1 MTDFNLNAL
10 ASATR
15 TAWKTLKRS
24 SHAQRNG
31 VLAAIADTLIAR
43 SAAIATANADDLATS
58 AAAGLDSAML
68 DRLRLDAPR
77 ISALADDVRALI
89 DLPDPL
95 AVCFDQR
102 VLANGLMRHRR
113 RVPIGVLGVIYES
126 RPNVSI
132 DVAALAIKSGNAAV
146 LRGGKES
153 LRSNLALVA
162 CVHDAL
168 RAAGLPAECISLI
181 PSSDRRHVLELLT
194 LDASVDL
201 IIPRGGAALHAFCR
215 EHARMPVITGGIGI
229 CHLYIDEHA
238 DLARV
243 VPVIGNAKVQRP
255 TVCNAL
261 DTVLVQRSVAAQVV
275 PDIVR
280 TLAAAGVFFRVDPEA
295 FALLAGVI
303 AETDLRARFTAAGPE
318 DFDTEWLSLVLG
330 IRIVGDLDDAIAHI
344 DAHSSGHSDGILTDD
359 RERARDF
366 LERVDSAAVYWNAS
380 TRFTDGGQLGLGAE
394 VAVSTQR
401 IHARGPMGL
410 EELTSYKWVIEGAY
424 HTRR

>member
-24 SHAQRNG
+24 SHAQRNA

-168 RAAGLPAECISLI
+168 RAAGLPADCISLI

-194 LDASVDL
+194 LDATKD
-201 IIPRGGAALHAFCR
+201 
-215 EHARMPVITGGIGI
+215 M
-229 CHLYIDEHA
+229 
-238 DLARV
+238 
-243 VPVIGNAKVQRP
+243 K
-255 TVCNAL
+255 
-261 DTVLVQRSVAAQVV
+261 
-275 PDIVR
+275 
-280 TLAAAGVFFRVDPEA
+280 
-295 FALLAGVI
+295 
-303 AETDLRARFTAAGPE
+303 
-318 DFDTEWLSLVLG
+318 
-330 IRIVGDLDDAIAHI
+330 
-344 DAHSSGHSDGILTDD
+344 
-359 RERARDF
+359 
-366 LERVDSAAVYWNAS
+366 
-380 TRFTDGGQLGLGAE
+380 
-394 VAVSTQR
+394 
-401 IHARGPMGL
+401 PM
-410 EELTSYKWVIEGAY
+410 
-424 HTRR
+424 